1 MIDPCWVKLLYLYF
15 KECRFFIP
23 REAKPAVVAGA
34 VVASGILNGMSN
46 DPANT
51 VQTRDG
57 TIHQSGASVTSQIA
71 NSASRATKA
80 VGGAIQ
86 SAGAKAMSVAMAS
99 PVVTGVAVLA
109 SVIVLTAIGLGVSSI
124 TSNPPFLASGSNH
137 FGKHTLDYC
146 FIISSIN

>member
-1 MIDPCWVKLLYLYF
+1 M
-15 KECRFFIP
+15 
-23 REAKPAVVAGA
+23 AGA

-109 SVIVLTAIGLGVSSI
+109 SVIVLTAIGLGVGMTVGRDSLPNN
-124 TSNPPFLASGSNH
+124 NPPFFASGSNH